1 MDGGSYSTCSFESIS
16 SIIACPFSILG
27 VSGCFCCDKA
37 VAVAVD
43 PVVVGTGTVII
54 IIVTNDGY
62 EGDDDGDDNGGDEDG
77 DVDDPDA

>member
-1 MDGGSYSTCSFESIS
+1 MLSSSFKNLDNSSYSTCSFESIS

-43 PVVVGTGTVII
+43 PVVVGMGTGTV

-62 EGDDDGDDNGGDEDG
+62 EGDDGDD
-77 DVDDPDA
+77 DDSDA